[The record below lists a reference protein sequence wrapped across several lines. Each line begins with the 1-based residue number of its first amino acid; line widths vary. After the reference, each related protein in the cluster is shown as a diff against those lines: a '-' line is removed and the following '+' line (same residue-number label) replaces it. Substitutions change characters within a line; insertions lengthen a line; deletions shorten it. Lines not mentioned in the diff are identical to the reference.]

1 MLNVE
6 YGDKIISVES
16 EYNPMFVRKARALH
30 GKWNKPAWEFDASM
44 KDAVRKA
51 LMDCYGDDGMS
62 KYVKVRID
70 LDACCCLD
78 YGESMYLSGK
88 CLVATRFSRDSAVKL
103 PDNVFCV

>member
-62 KYVKVRID
+62 KYVSRSVLKDKEIRCI
-70 LDACCCLD
+70 LRQ
-78 YGESMYLSGK
+78 
-88 CLVATRFSRDSAVKL
+88 RFPGGV
-103 PDNVFCV
+103 